1 MKQPNSLTAKSI
13 FFALTLVA
21 VLAISTVFLR
31 AQSSEQSTNGEQDG
45 AHSESSHER
54 CNWRCQQAQL
64 LEGSWDVTITPAVPP
79 GVPQLPSFM
88 AHGSYARG
96 GAVIGSDRTRPFSK
110 QHGAWEHLGG
120 NRFAFTQVEDLF
132 DSMGNFTGTVK
143 IRVRLTVTRRDTFVG
158 VSNGEFH
165 DAAGNITQSRCATV
179 RGARIKVEPLPDQ
192 CQGITPPQPN

>member
-1 MKQPNSLTAKSI
+1 MKQSNSLTAKSI
-13 FFALTLVA
+13 FFTLTLVA

-31 AQSSEQSTNGEQDG
+31 AQSGDPQQDA
-45 AHSESSHER
+45 AHAESSRES
-54 CNWRCQQAQL
+54 CNWHCQQAQR
-64 LEGSWDVTITPAVPP
+64 LEGSWDVTITPAVPQP
-79 GVPQLPSFM
+79 PSFM

-143 IRVRLTVTRRDTFVG
+143 IRVRLTVTGRDTFVG